1 LHLATQYAA
10 HIHQHAPK
18 NNKLLKGS
26 SSSSSSNKHQQAS
39 AKISKQQRH
48 CCAHLQRL
56 LWSKTAAKS
65 TPNRSSLP
73 GVVTSSIQVAG
84 FKSSG
89 IGSTPG
95 IASK

>member
-1 LHLATQYAA
+1 MAQAAAAAAAATAA
-10 HIHQHAPK
+10 APPPAAAATAAAAPPA
-18 NNKLLKGS
+18 
-26 SSSSSSNKHQQAS
+26 AS
-39 AKISKQQRH
+39 ISKKQQRH

-56 LWSKTAAKS
+56 LWLKTAAKS

-89 IGSTPG
+89 IDCTPG